1 MRCIA
6 VLAALMVAQSACNG
20 IGPGKVILTE
30 DAKGRYVQLR
40 EGRNRYVLS
49 APGHVENR
57 PDLDNLREVHGDL
70 HFICRELHGYE
81 NPRIVIESKSK
92 ERYQVVYQKG
102 DHEALKVIAKALGL
116 DVTQEERKVSAITI
130 RESAGG
136 HKLKPAANGEQV
148 DVGKNCRVV
157 DERWVLDGV
166 TADELARFL
175 ETRLH
180 RPVVNLT
187 ALDGR
192 WSILLSRTAGK
203 TPPED
208 DEIIRLD
215 NLGLELQ
222 WEKVKILVTVVKDKP
237 KESGK

>member
-6 VLAALMVAQSACNG
+6 VLAALMVALSACNG

-40 EGRNRYVLS
+40 EGRAGYVLS
-49 APGHVENR
+49 APGHVEKR
-57 PDLDNLREVHGDL
+57 ADLDNLREVHGDL
-70 HFICRELHGYE
+70 HFICREIHGVE
-81 NPRIVIESKSK
+81 NPRLVIESKSK
-92 ERYQVVYQKG
+92 EHYQVVYKQR

-116 DVTQEERKVSAITI
+116 DVTQEERKISAITI

-136 HKLKPAANGEQV
+136 HKLKPAAKGEQANV
-148 DVGKNCRVV
+148 EMNCRVV
-157 DERWVLDGV
+157 DERWALDGV

-192 WSILLSRTAGK
+192 WSILLSRTASK
-203 TPPED
+203 IPPEP
-208 DEIIRLD
+208 DEVIRLD
-215 NLGLELQ
+215 SLGLELR